1 MKICIILIVFML
13 GVISLGNANNTVTED
28 KLTVHANTENGGEKT
43 IVVDIKRI
51 NFEDGSVDI

>member
-1 MKICIILIVFML
+1 ML
-13 GVISLGNANNTVTED
+13 GVISLGNANNTVTVTED
-28 KLTVHANTENGGEKT
+28 KLTVRANTENGNEKT

>member
-1 MKICIILIVFML
+1 ML

-28 KLTVHANTENGGEKT
+28 KLTVHANTENGDEKT